1 VKYRIGCGHRRATLM
16 WNKEVMNFEVEIL
29 LRRVD
34 CNIPN
39 LINRKILIK
48 REFWSQIGILP
59 FNRNEEV

>member
-1 VKYRIGCGHRRATLM
+1 ML
-16 WNKEVMNFEVEIL
+16 WNKEVLNFEDEIL

-34 CNIPN
+34 LNLPN

>member
-1 VKYRIGCGHRRATLM
+1 M
-16 WNKEVMNFEVEIL
+16 WNKEVLNFEDEIL

-48 REFWSQIGILP
+48 REFWSLIGILP